1 MRCLHGITDSMGIR
15 LSKLQEAVK
24 DKEAWN
30 QPHIVHGVE
39 KSWTT
44 TGWLESK
51 SQTITGVGGTTS
63 TVNGALNGAATLE
76 NNLPGFQKA
85 KYRQA

>member
-1 MRCLHGITDSMGIR
+1 MRCLYGITDSMGIS